1 MKSFTFGIHFRFD
14 TEQFYETFFT
24 LDLSKEEV
32 CFVKTFLKE
41 NRDQPFW
48 AFEFEN
54 EALFSRMMKAHVDAI
69 LSYVNTNV
77 IEPGEEPFME
87 ETVDWDCVW
96 AEFCWPRELQIVGQ
110 K

>member
-1 MKSFTFGIHFRFD
+1 MKTGISASPVI
-14 TEQFYETFFT
+14 
-24 LDLSKEEV
+24 LILGNI
-32 CFVKTFLKE
+32 L
-41 NRDQPFW
+41 
-48 AFEFEN
+48 EN